1 MPRKYLKKYLK
12 IVTHQMLVDIII
24 VDKLNEIPITNSTD
38 LLSSNVKPIR
48 KNKVWHLRRRLRR
61 HA

>member
-1 MPRKYLKKYLK
+1 MPRKYLKILTY
-12 IVTHQMLVDIII
+12 QMLVDIII
-24 VDKLNEIPITNSTD
+24 VEKLNEIPITNSTD

-48 KNKVWHLRRRLRR
+48 KNKVWYLRRRLRR